1 MWKTKI
7 EKEIDEI
14 RGEVAILDELLCG
27 VKVKS
32 RKLNKMKKKHAMKK
46 REDLP
51 PLKETLK
58 QKIHRYE
65 KNS

>member
-1 MWKTKI
+1 MGNQKTITTEENKQPLWKTKI

-46 REDLP
+46 RE
-51 PLKETLK
+51 TY
-58 QKIHRYE
+58 HH
-65 KNS
+65 